1 MLLNASV
8 IHSFLLLSRVYWM
21 TGPQLLIHLPDEVFF
36 I

>member
-8 IHSFLLLSRVYWM
+8 SHSFLLLSTVDWM
-21 TGPQLLIHLPDEVFF
+21 SGPQLLIHLPDEVFF